1 MRSVICLLACLVTT
15 WSGIGLSSRPPP
27 PTGAGDGTNG
37 GSPAP
42 TVMPWR
48 RPLGVRGQVIRGFD
62 PPPRPWLAGH
72 RGVDLAARAGDEVH
86 AAGPGIVG
94 YAGRV
99 AGRGVVVIAHPN
111 GLRTTYLPVRA
122 SVVAGGRVAAGDVIG
137 VVEDV
142 VGHCRRV
149 CLHWGLLRGR
159 SYLDPLALFG
169 LGRVRLL
176 PSWPETGPGES
187 QVRPV
192 GEPADTR
199 L

>member
-15 WSGIGLSSRPPP
+15 LSGAGPVSRPPLP
-27 PTGAGDGTNG
+27 AGAADGPDG

-42 TVMPWR
+42 AAAPWR

-72 RGVDLAARAGDEVH
+72 RGVDLAARAGDEVR

-99 AGRGVVVIAHPN
+99 AGRGVVVIAHQN

-122 SVVAGGRVAAGDVIG
+122 SVAPGGRVAAGDVIG

-176 PSWPETGPGES
+176 PSWPGPGEG
-187 QVRPV
+187 QAR
-192 GEPADTR
+192 G
-199 L
+199 